1 MINEVLE
8 PDSDDCAGK
17 GAKVSNNQ
25 LVVVSR
31 VADTQHKE
39 LISSIEQSR
48 YAGLRVV
55 VHMLDRE
62 LGSQVE
68 HYSSSQALHR

>member
-1 MINEVLE
+1 MWPIPYKPEGIEIQTIIFKSKVCSSSPYLSNDMINEVLE

-31 VADTQHKE
+31 VADTQQHKE
-39 LISSIEQSR
+39 LIS
-48 YAGLRVV
+48 AN
-55 VHMLDRE
+55 
-62 LGSQVE
+62 
-68 HYSSSQALHR
+68 